1 MNLNM
6 ITAIVLMLIS
16 AIAIFVTPN
25 EALHMQIIYIIMLIY
40 SSYMFGKMMQTIILK
55 DQIDRAHA
63 KLEQEYI
70 LKYRELL
77 RKTENDF
84 L

>member
-1 MNLNM
+1 
-6 ITAIVLMLIS
+6 MLIS

>member
-1 MNLNM
+1 M